1 MELAKGKEANG
12 LVSGK
17 RGRGDQGERPSVND
31 LGSDFEEA
39 VVAKP
44 VPGVVDRL
52 LQRADVVAD
61 LFFGT
66 LAREAVLLAGEP
78 ET

>member
-1 MELAKGKEANG
+1 METAKGKEAND

-17 RGRGDQGERPSVND
+17 RGRGDQAERPSVND

-39 VVAKP
+39 VVTKP

-66 LAREAVLLAGEP
+66 LAGEAVLLAGEP
-78 ET
+78 